1 MKRRGITL
9 ILVLTFLGL
18 LTACGPGPVELVIQ
32 THVVTV
38 VHTQVVTVV
47 VQATHEPGL
56 ELSVP
61 TPEPAPASGDWIPSE
76 EAAAHIGE
84 TVKVRIERAD
94 CSYQS
99 TLNGAPTF
107 CNDAPYPGHSFTLV
121 VWRQDWSDLDGACII
136 VSGEV
141 TAYNGLPQVEA
152 ESRDQVT
159 ACSP

>member
-1 MKRRGITL
+1 MKRCGINS

-47 VQATHEPGL
+47 VKATPEPGTAL
-56 ELSVP
+56 PPPIS
-61 TPEPAPASGDWIPSE
+61 EPAPAIGDWIASE

-99 TLNGAPTF
+99 TMNGAPTF

-121 VWRQDWSDLDGACII
+121 VWRQDWSDLDGNCII
-136 VSGEV
+136 VAGEV
-141 TAYNGLPQVEA
+141 TAYNGLPQIEA
-152 ESRDQVT
+152 ESREQVT